1 MGDPNFANVFFNPT
15 PALSS
20 TLAVRIT
27 VKNVLGTPNHIV
39 PLYSE
44 DHSGQL
50 LKPLPG
56 SHVQPE
62 DRIRYFHTRT
72 AHQLLAGANGVKIG
86 QRYMETLSRNI
97 SADTSIKVDWTEL
110 PDLWYFVRILVF
122 PASTETL
129 FGSFFLSLNPTLTED
144 FWAFDRSVPTLLK
157 GLPYWLNPM
166 AYKSRD
172 NMLRA
177 VKKWHTFAIEHSDFS
192 RIGPND
198 PDWDPYFGT
207 KYVKA
212 RQKFLHE
219 VNVMNPDGRASEDLG
234 LLFG

>member
-1 MGDPNFANVFFNPT
+1 MQ
-15 PALSS
+15 L
-20 TLAVRIT
+20 T
-27 VKNVLGTPNHIV
+27 VKNVLGTPDHIV

-50 LKPLPG
+50 LKPLAG
-56 SHVQPE
+56 SHVEPE

-72 AHQLLAGANGVKIG
+72 AHQLLAGANGIKIG
-86 QRYMETLSRNI
+86 QRYMEILTRNI
-97 SADTSIKVDWTEL
+97 SANDNIRNEWTESS
-110 PDLWYFVRILVF
+110 DLWFFVRTLVF

-157 GLPYWLNPM
+157 GLPYWLSPR
-166 AYKSRD
+166 AYKARD
-172 NMLRA
+172 KMLKA
-177 VKKWHTFAIEHSDFS
+177 VKKWHAFAIEHSDFC
-192 RIGPND
+192 RIGPDD
-198 PDWDPYFGT
+198 PDWDPYFGA

-219 VNVMNPDGRASEDLG
+219 VEVMNADGRASEDLG